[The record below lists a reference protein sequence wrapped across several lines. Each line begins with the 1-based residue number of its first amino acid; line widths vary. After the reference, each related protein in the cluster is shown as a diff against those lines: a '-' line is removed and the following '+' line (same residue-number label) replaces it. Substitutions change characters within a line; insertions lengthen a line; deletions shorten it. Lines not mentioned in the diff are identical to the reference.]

1 MGWVWKKKELY
12 WNGGTK
18 NNPIR
23 WARNESRG
31 LVSSCIG
38 RHFQLM
44 DRLDLSVFYFTLRPN
59 AAIFLQWV
67 SPTYIGFEEE
77 LRFLLAAITKSRN

>member
-1 MGWVWKKKELY
+1 MWKTKELY

-44 DRLDLSVFYFTLRPN
+44 DRLGWSVFCFTLRPN
-59 AAIFLQWV
+59 VAVFLQWV
-67 SPTYIGFEEE
+67 SPTYIGFDEE
-77 LRFLLAAITKSRN
+77 LRFILAGITKSRN